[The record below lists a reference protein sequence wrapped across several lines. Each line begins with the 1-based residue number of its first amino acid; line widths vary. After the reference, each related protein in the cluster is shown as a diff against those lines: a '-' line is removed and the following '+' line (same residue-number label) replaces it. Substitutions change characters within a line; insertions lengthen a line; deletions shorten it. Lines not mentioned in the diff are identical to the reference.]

1 MEGTTPTTA
10 ESVRSLELVIAQ
22 HAIAILRTKADLAK
36 LQLRLLFLNG
46 SLLFLKLSKLV
57 RQFVDDTIVWRPG
70 AVLIG
75 GTAMAGVGLAGLSS
89 PVLGVIGGILGWVAM
104 VFIVLYPSDVKGA
117 ENTARLNNELE
128 ELELKVPEL
137 VARQQNLKSVWQS
150 DSARL
155 RNLRLALKGRDE
167 KDSETEV
174 RESDNRSLFAGRGQQ
189 EMKPTGTS
197 LDLFGVLM
205 RLMQFSFGVLAIIIS
220 VPFILLAIFGEGV
233 SVWFTGVLALFFGS
247 IGLKWIAGSFGS
259 AGSKSATHRKDFI
272 NERWKWMRGVEFE
285 AFLEVVFRELGYD
298 VETTSTT
305 GDQGVDLIVI
315 YRHKRIA
322 IQVKGWAGNVG
333 NGAVQEAYS
342 GMAHYNCDAAAVIT
356 NSRFTKKAIELANS
370 TGCTLIDGDSLP
382 NLILGKIDLWSMCF
396 GEGN

>member
-1 MEGTTPTTA
+1 
-10 ESVRSLELVIAQ
+10 
-22 HAIAILRTKADLAK
+22 
-36 LQLRLLFLNG
+36 
-46 SLLFLKLSKLV
+46 
-57 RQFVDDTIVWRPG
+57 
-70 AVLIG
+70 
-75 GTAMAGVGLAGLSS
+75 
-89 PVLGVIGGILGWVAM
+89 
-104 VFIVLYPSDVKGA
+104 
-117 ENTARLNNELE
+117 
-128 ELELKVPEL
+128 
-137 VARQQNLKSVWQS
+137 
-150 DSARL
+150 
-155 RNLRLALKGRDE
+155 
-167 KDSETEV
+167 
-174 RESDNRSLFAGRGQQ
+174 
-189 EMKPTGTS
+189 
-197 LDLFGVLM
+197 M